1 MPKTILCHC
10 EDVEIGELYSA
21 LAQGYGDIET
31 LKRYTGIG
39 TGKCQG
45 KCCFLQTLR
54 ILAALKSGAT
64 GSGGTEPELVAA
76 GRSPLKS
83 GAAGRRVQRS
93 DAAGSRWRAQRSDAA
108 GARPPQLAG
117 DVGAIRVPTLRPPVL
132 PLRIDDIVDGDG
144 ERS

>member
-54 ILAALKSGAT
+54 ILAALKSGAA
-64 GSGGTEPELVAA
+64 GSGGTEPESVAA

-83 GAAGRRVQRS
+83 GAAG
-93 DAAGSRWRAQRSDAA
+93 WRAQRSEAA
-108 GARPPQLAG
+108 GSRPPQLAG

-132 PLRIDDIVDGDG
+132 PLRIDDIVDG
-144 ERS
+144 EWS